1 MRKYGVIFA
10 AVALAVVSVLSMVG
24 CQCKHEWSEATCKTP
39 SVCALCNEI
48 QGEPLGH
55 AWSEAT
61 CEAPKICVRCDVT
74 EGAVLEHEWTDA
86 TCTSGRI
93 CALCGADGGG
103 MLPHDWIAATC
114 TQPRTCAVCEVTEGE
129 LLEHQW
135 ADANCETPATCQ
147 ACAQT
152 KGEPLGHDY
161 TRAILSR
168 ATCQTEGTEVFTCSR
183 CSHRYSQKYKA
194 PIYTAEELY
203 QLTKDSVGELIIYSK
218 SGDKIGLGT
227 AFVYTKDGQIVTNY
241 HVIEH
246 AYSAVFAIGTKEYE
260 VQRIIGYD
268 EKLDLAILKI
278 AATGLKPL
286 PVCGASVATG
296 AQVYALGS
304 SRGMTSTF
312 TSGIITT
319 AEREMDGVVYVQ
331 HNAAISEGNSGGPL
345 INAYGEVIAVNTM
358 FFKNAQNLNFSV
370 FASELTKVKIDKSLT
385 LSEFYAIANDPVADL
400 RELVM
405 TRGEYS
411 DDTYELLI
419 SLQFAPDLQSFSTA
433 VLAYSPDEDLL
444 ALVIVDM
451 SVNNTEQYD
460 IYMLN
465 LSEAGD
471 SYLWAYMDATGA
483 SAVEGELKAAE
494 FTPNTASLTST
505 ERQGVSSYKVN
516 LIEQRVAQLLHV
528 HLGHWLD
535 AAMQEYLGYG
545 IESLGFTSYNKS

>member
-1 MRKYGVIFA
+1 MKKYRVIFV
-10 AVALAVVSVLSMVG
+10 AVALVIVLALSMVG
-24 CQCKHEWSEATCKTP
+24 CQCKHEWSEATCTAP

-48 QGEPLGH
+48 QGESLGH
-55 AWSEAT
+55 TWNEAT
-61 CEAPKICVRCDVT
+61 CEDPKTCDRCGAT
-74 EGAVLEHEWTDA
+74 EGAVLEHEWA
-86 TCTSGRI
+86 APSCTSGRI
-93 CALCGADGGG
+93 CTLCGADGGG
-103 MLPHDWIAATC
+103 MLPHDWTAATC
-114 TQPRTCAVCEVTEGE
+114 TQPRTCAVCSLTEGE
-129 LLEHQW
+129 TLEHQW

-152 KGEPLGHDY
+152 RGEPLGHDY
-161 TRAILSR
+161 TRAVLVR

-183 CSHRYSQKYKA
+183 CSYNFVQKYKA
-194 PIYTAEELY
+194 TTYTAEELY
-203 QLTKDSVGELIIYSK
+203 QLTKDSVGELTLYSK

-246 AYSAVFAIGTKEYE
+246 ACSAVFAIGTEEYE

-268 EKLDLAILKI
+268 EDLDLAILKI

-286 PVCGASVATG
+286 YVCKAPVTTG

-319 AEREMDGVVYVQ
+319 AEREMDGVTYVQ

-345 INAYGEVIAVNTM
+345 INSYGEVIAVNTM
-358 FFKNAQNLNFSV
+358 YINNAQNLNFSV

-385 LSEFYAIANDPVADL
+385 LSEFYAISHDPIADL
-400 RELVM
+400 RELVLSY
-405 TRGEYS
+405 GEYS
-411 DDTYELLI
+411 EGTYDLLV
-419 SLQFAPDLQSFSTA
+419 SLQFSSNVQSVSTA
-433 VLAYSPDEDLL
+433 VLTYFPDEDALV
-444 ALVIVDM
+444 LVIVDM
-451 SVNNTEQYD
+451 TVNNAEQYD

-471 SYLWAYMDATGA
+471 SYSWAYMDSTGT
-483 SAVEGELKAAE
+483 SAVGGELKAAE

-516 LIEQRVAQLLHV
+516 LIEQQMAQMLHI
-528 HLGHWLD
+528 HLGYWLD
-535 AAMQEYLGYG
+535 ATMQEHLGYG
-545 IESLGFTSYNKS
+545 IESLGFTAYNE